1 MHEGVEL
8 FLIEAGGV
16 ADLLL
21 FEPLDCGWAEE
32 DAEDEADH
40 DGDDLAEGVL
50 LAGEDA
56 EEAEVVSF
64 EPGEEF
70 FDQQQEHCGFM

>member
-1 MHEGVEL
+1 MH
-8 FLIEAGGV
+8 
-16 ADLLL
+16 
-21 FEPLDCGWAEE
+21 
-32 DAEDEADH
+32 EDEADH

-56 EEAEVVSF
+56 EEAQVVSF

-70 FDQQQEHCGFM
+70 FDQQQEHGELEVGGRR